1 MTKKVVRHVT
11 YEEVRK
17 SHEEA
22 VTERFNAFLSEENN
36 LWPELKVWDYKNLY
50 GMDPIEWN
58 KKYGTD
64 YSKHRNTYA
73 VEKLF
78 QWAAMQGG
86 TRDELVRI
94 MSYILVI
101 ISSEK
106 CFLDVK
112 NAKIDLGINEL
123 FNKYMVSRSTDKAKS
138 FVEHLG

>member
-1 MTKKVVRHVT
+1 MAKKVVRHVT

-64 YSKHRNTYA
+64 YSKHRTTYA

-78 QWAAMQGG
+78 QWAAMQGA

-94 MSYILVI
+94 MAYILAI
-101 ISSEK
+101 IDSGK
-106 CFLDVK
+106 YFLDVK
-112 NAKIDLGINEL
+112 RAKIDLGINEL
-123 FNKYMVSRSTDKAKS
+123 FNKYMVSRSTDKAQS
-138 FVEHLG
+138 IVEHMG